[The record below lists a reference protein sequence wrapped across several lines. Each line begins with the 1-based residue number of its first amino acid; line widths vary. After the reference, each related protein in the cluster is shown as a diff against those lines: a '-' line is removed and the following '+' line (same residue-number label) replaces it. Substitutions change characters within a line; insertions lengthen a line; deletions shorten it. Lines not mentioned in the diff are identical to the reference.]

1 MAEKP
6 DDNEAMMP
14 LAGKASGA
22 PNYGRPQRR
31 GGYQRQ
37 GIGETVIKS
46 LVRSIAGRLGT
57 IIVRMIT
64 GRLR

>member
-6 DDNEAMMP
+6 EDKGAMMP
-14 LAGKASGA
+14 LAGQPGGA
-22 PNYGRPQRR
+22 PNYGRPPKR
-31 GGYQRQ
+31 GGSQRQ
-37 GIGETVIKS
+37 GIGETAVKALI
-46 LVRSIAGRLGT
+46 RSIAGRLGT

>member
-1 MAEKP
+1 MAEKT

-14 LAGKASGA
+14 LAGQAGGA
-22 PNYGRPQRR
+22 PNSRRSRRR

-37 GIGETVIKS
+37 GLGETVIKS
-46 LVRSIAGRLGT
+46 LIRSIAGRLGT